1 MSVPLRPAGEIG
13 GLAAQLR
20 AVLGEAHVL
29 TGADDRLPYLV
40 EERRQY
46 QGAAPIVVRPGSPRE
61 VSAIVQ
67 ICHAACVP
75 MVPQGG
81 NTGLVGGSVSTAG
94 EVLISLGRLNRI
106 RDIDPENFTIT
117 VDAGCILQNVQAAA
131 AAAGRLFPLSLG
143 AQGSCQIGGNLA
155 SNAGGINVLRY
166 GNARDLTLGL
176 EVVLPDG
183 QIWDGMRALYKDNTG
198 YALKHLFIGSEGT
211 LGIITGAVLKLFPPL
226 RERQVALCALPSIAQ
241 VPKLLALAREHCGE
255 TITAF
260 EIMSETAI
268 AFAVRHGAAN
278 PVADPA
284 PWFVLIEL
292 ADTGT
297 GQLRTKLE
305 ALLEEALAGSLI
317 ADAAMAMSEAQIE
330 AIWHLREAIPE
341 AQKREGGSIKHD
353 ISVPVSKIP
362 AFIAQAGGAVHALLP
377 EARIIAFGHAAD
389 GNIHY
394 NISQPSGAEKQAFLA
409 RWEEMNKIVH
419 DIVVSLGGSISA
431 EHGIGLLKAGEL
443 AHYKDPLS
451 LALMRQIRGA
461 LDPDGLMNPGKILG
475 PVRR

>member
-1 MSVPLRPAGEIG
+1 M
-13 GLAAQLR
+13 AAQLR

-29 TGADDRLPYLV
+29 TSADDRLPYLV

-226 RERQVALCALPSIAQ
+226 RERQVALCALPGIAQ

-268 AFAVRHGAAN
+268 AFSVRYGAAN

-297 GQLRTKLE
+297 G
-305 ALLEEALAGSLI
+305 
-317 ADAAMAMSEAQIE
+317 
-330 AIWHLREAIPE
+330 HLREAIPE

-362 AFIAQAGGAVHALLP
+362 AFIEQAGGAVHALLP

-394 NISQPSGAEKQAFLA
+394 NISQPTGAEKQAFLA